1 MSVAETIGRR
11 PGETPARPPNFPIC
25 VDLDGTLVRID
36 TLFEGVLTLGMSWC
50 LVQALL
56 KVPFGRAAFKSF
68 IAQREVLDPKLLPY
82 NESLLVW
89 LRTQKA
95 NGRPLILAT
104 GADCKVA
111 TAVAGHL
118 GLFDEVIA
126 SDGLTNNKATTKA
139 EALVRRYGHRGFTY
153 VGNSRSDLPIWQ
165 VAATGVVVNA
175 GASVAAAAHRLV
187 PIEASFNDRPAQLR
201 TAWNAL
207 RPYQWVKNLLV
218 FVPIV
223 TAHATGVASDWL
235 AAVGAFIAFCATASA
250 IYVLN
255 DLSDLVSDRS
265 HPRKRLRPIA
275 SGALPVPTAL
285 LLVAI
290 LLGLGFAFAA
300 LSSMLVVICMYA
312 ALSLAYSIKLKE
324 LPLVDLFV
332 LAALYTL
339 RLIGGGEA
347 TGHFVSLWLLAFS
360 GFLFLSLAS
369 LKRVA
374 ELIDIEATGGRL
386 ILRRGYETKDAA
398 ILTTFGCCASFASC
412 IVLAL
417 FVQEQAKL
425 NQYDSPEL
433 LWGIVPLILFWQ
445 CRLWLSTVR
454 GYMQDDPIV
463 YASRDWVSWIVA
475 ILVLMILA
483 AAAASS

>member
-1 MSVAETIGRR
+1 MNVSETIGRMES
-11 PGETPARPPNFPIC
+11 GETPASPPNFPIC
-25 VDLDGTLVRID
+25 VDLDGTLVQTD
-36 TLFEGVLTLGMSWC
+36 TILEGLFALGASWC

-56 KVPFGRAAFKSF
+56 KLPSGRAVFKSF
-68 IAQREVLDPKLLPY
+68 VAQRTVLNPALLPY
-82 NESLLVW
+82 NESLLAW
-89 LRTQKA
+89 LRTQQA
-95 NGRPLILAT
+95 QGRRLILTT
-104 GADCKVA
+104 GADRKVA
-111 TAVAGHL
+111 AAVASHL
-118 GLFDEVIA
+118 ALFDEVIA
-126 SDGLTNNKATTKA
+126 SDGVNNNKATAKA
-139 EALVRRYGHRGFTY
+139 EILVRRYGHGGFTY

-175 GASVAAAAHRLV
+175 GTSVAAAAHRLV
-187 PIEASFNDRPAQLR
+187 PIEASFNDRPAPLR
-201 TAWNAL
+201 TAWDAL

-235 AAVGAFIAFCATASA
+235 AAAGAFIAFCATASA
-250 IYVLN
+250 IYLLN

-275 SGALPVPTAL
+275 SGALPVPTVL

-290 LLGLGFAFAA
+290 LLALGFAFAA

-386 ILRRGYETKDAA
+386 LRRGYETKDAA

-463 YASRDWVSWIVA
+463 YASGDWVSWIVA